1 MSLFKEAKY
10 ELSLAL
16 EEKEARKIEVMRE
29 RRKARMDRL
38 LDPRSRT
45 MGVSNIMINFNF
57 FPTSTNDSLL

>member
-10 ELSLAL
+10 ELSIAL
-16 EEKEARKIEVMRE
+16 EEKEARKIEAMRE

-45 MGVSNIMINFNF
+45 MGVSK
-57 FPTSTNDSLL
+57 